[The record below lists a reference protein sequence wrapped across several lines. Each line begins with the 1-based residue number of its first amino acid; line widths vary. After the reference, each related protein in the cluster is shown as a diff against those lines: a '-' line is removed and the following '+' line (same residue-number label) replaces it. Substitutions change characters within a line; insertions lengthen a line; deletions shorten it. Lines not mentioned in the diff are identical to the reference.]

1 MANQSTETVSI
12 EQLGRAI
19 RRCSEAHPEF
29 ALRQRL
35 HPDAGLLCEALS
47 DMNWR
52 KLKVVER
59 SALQDEHKA
68 ALDRW
73 IG

>member
-12 EQLGRAI
+12 EQIGRAI
-19 RRCSEAHPEF
+19 QRCSDAHPEY

-35 HPDAGLLCEALS
+35 HPDAGLLCEALAE
-47 DMNWR
+47 MNWR

-59 SALQDEHKA
+59 SAFQDEHLE
-68 ALDRW
+68 ALLRW

>member
-1 MANQSTETVSI
+1 MSSQSIETVSI
-12 EQLGRAI
+12 EQISRAI
-19 RRCSEAHPEF
+19 QRCSDAHPEF

-35 HPDAGLLCEALS
+35 HPDAGLLCEALAE
-47 DMNWR
+47 MNWR
-52 KLKVVER
+52 ELDLVSR
-59 SALQDEHKA
+59 SVFQGEHKE